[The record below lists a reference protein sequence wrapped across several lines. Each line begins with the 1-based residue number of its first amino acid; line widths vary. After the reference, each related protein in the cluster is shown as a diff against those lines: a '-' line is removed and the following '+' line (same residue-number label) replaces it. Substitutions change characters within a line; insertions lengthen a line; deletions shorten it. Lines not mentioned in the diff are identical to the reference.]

1 VSVRIDPSALGA
13 HLKSRKSLK
22 KKKNDGVDGLEGGR
36 ERACCLVRGRHRS
49 GDQQPTMGRVVRAAA
64 TAAPAR
70 FRPSISCSPE
80 CASRPFAG
88 CGVMALLIETSL
100 PALRCPITVDRGT
113 RTEALNVVGRF
124 RARLAI
130 ARSPG
135 HRWIGDGLIAQHDR
149 IAGLN

>member
-1 VSVRIDPSALGA
+1 MRIDPSALGA

-49 GDQQPTMGRVVRAAA
+49 GDQQP
-64 TAAPAR
+64 
-70 FRPSISCSPE
+70 E
-80 CASRPFAG
+80 H
-88 CGVMALLIETSL
+88 
-100 PALRCPITVDRGT
+100 LRQHELHLVLEI
-113 RTEALNVVGRF
+113 
-124 RARLAI
+124 
-130 ARSPG
+130 PG